1 MNQTNTRSPQ
11 KGKVRG
17 DQCTASSP
25 PGCSAP
31 LRSRPRLLR
40 ERVTSLQAGLPGRFT
55 RDGYFSEPGYLG
67 FSDYDR
73 AEYKAAGK
81 VLDDRIKGRQI
92 VTSSDRS
99 GMCEQRSI

>member
-1 MNQTNTRSPQ
+1 M
-11 KGKVRG
+11 
-17 DQCTASSP
+17 
-25 PGCSAP
+25 
-31 LRSRPRLLR
+31 
-40 ERVTSLQAGLPGRFT
+40 RVTSLQAGLPGRFT